1 MKGLELSLKQMIE
14 IDACTRCGECIQQC
28 PVFRVTN
35 DQRVTA
41 LNALQTSKDWSICQS
56 WFRKFFFRRDKMDDE
71 RLKDFSQEVYQCT
84 LCGHCEVVCPVN
96 IHSKEI
102 RIALRENIMKSGLPF
117 PFPDPVL
124 ENLKSGRNV
133 AYSTNSDRLLWL
145 QNMPK
150 MFRHSSRKLNA
161 EVVYFVG
168 CVASFFPA
176 TYSIPQAMLYLLE
189 KAKVDFGLLGPE
201 EWCCGWPLIGMGQ
214 EERVYEFAKHN
225 IETVKAMGA
234 KTLVCGCPSC
244 YHVWENLY
252 PRFTADRGLPF
263 EVVHSTDYFLRLLKE
278 EKIPLHSLEA
288 LVTYHDP
295 CDLGRASGIYESP
308 RKIIQMTSGLTFVEM
323 RNHGRH
329 ATCCGGGGDLEMFFP
344 NLTKGIAARKIEE
357 IEETRAEIVLSAC
370 QQCKRIISLN
380 AKKMKKKFKVLDLL
394 ELLLI
399 LSDPMRA
406 LTFENLLQKSSS
418 TESIS

>member
-1 MKGLELSLKQMIE
+1 MKDLELSLKQMIE
-14 IDACTRCGECIQQC
+14 IDGCTRCGECIQRC
-28 PVFRVTN
+28 PVFMVTN

-41 LNALQTSKDWSICQS
+41 FNALQTTKDWSICNS
-56 WFRKFFFRRDKMDDE
+56 WFRRFFLKRNKMGDE

-102 RIALRENIMKSGLPF
+102 RIALRKNIMKSGLEF
-117 PFPDPVL
+117 PFPVTVL
-124 ENLKSGRNV
+124 ENLKNGRNV
-133 AYSTNSDRLLWL
+133 AYPTNNDRLLWL

-150 MFRHSSRKLNA
+150 MFRHSSRKVNA

-168 CVASFFPA
+168 CVASFFPV

-214 EERVYEFAKHN
+214 EEMVYEFAKHN

-252 PRFTADRGLPF
+252 PRFSSEKELPF
-263 EVVHSTDYFLRLLKE
+263 EVIHSTDYFLRLLKE
-278 EKIPLHSLEA
+278 ERLPLHSLEA
-288 LVTYHDP
+288 AVTYHDP

-308 RKIIQMTSGLTFVEM
+308 REIIRMVSGLSFVEM
-323 RNHGRH
+323 QNHGRH

-344 NLTKGIAARKIEE
+344 NLTKEIATRKIEE

-370 QQCKRIISLN
+370 QQCKRTISLN

-394 ELLLI
+394 EFLLI

-406 LTFENLLQKSSS
+406 LTFENLLQRSSS
-418 TESIS
+418 SEQG

>member
-1 MKGLELSLKQMIE
+1 MKNLELSLKQLIE
-14 IDACTRCGECIQQC
+14 IDGCTRCGECIQTC
-28 PVFRVTN
+28 PVFMVTN

-41 LNALQTSKDWSICQS
+41 FSALQTTKDWSICKS
-56 WFRKFFFRRDKMDDE
+56 WFRKFFLGRNKMGDE

-84 LCGHCEVVCPVN
+84 LCGHCEEVCPVN

-102 RIALRENIMKSGLPF
+102 RIALRKNMVKAGLELPLPGPILDNIRQ
-117 PFPDPVL
+117 
-124 ENLKSGRNV
+124 GRNIV
-133 AYSTNSDRLLWL
+133 YPTNSDRWLFL

-150 MFRHSSRKLNA
+150 MFQQKNRKMNA

-168 CVASFFPA
+168 CVASFYPA

-189 KAKVDFGLLGPE
+189 KAKVDFGLLGEE

-214 EERVYEFAKHN
+214 EEMVYELAKHN
-225 IETVKAMGA
+225 IESVKAMGA

-252 PRFTADRGLPF
+252 PRFTAGRGLPF
-263 EVVHSTDYFLRLLKE
+263 EVIHSTDYFLRLLKE

-288 LVTYHDP
+288 IVTYHDP

-308 RKIIQMTSGLTFVEM
+308 REIIRMVSGLNFVEM

-329 ATCCGGGGDLEMFFP
+329 AQCCGGGGDLEMFFP
-344 NLTKGIAARKIEE
+344 KISKDIGDRKIKE
-357 IEETRAEIVLSAC
+357 IEETGAEVVLSAC
-370 QQCKRIISLN
+370 QQCKRTISLN
-380 AKKMKKKFKVLDLL
+380 AKKMKKKFRVLDLL
-394 ELLLI
+394 ELILI

-418 TESIS
+418 TEPSS

>member
-1 MKGLELSLKQMIE
+1 M
-14 IDACTRCGECIQQC
+14 
-28 PVFRVTN
+28 VTN

-41 LNALQTSKDWSICQS
+41 FNALQTTKDWSICKS
-56 WFRKFFFRRDKMDDE
+56 WFRKLFLRRNRMDSE
-71 RLKDFSQEVYQCT
+71 RLKDFSQEVYQCS

-102 RIALRENIMKSGLPF
+102 RIALRKNIMKAGLEF
-117 PFPDPVL
+117 PFLGPVL
-124 ENLKSGRNV
+124 ENLRNGRNV
-133 AYSTNSDRLLWL
+133 AYSTNNDRLLWL

-150 MFRHSSRKLNA
+150 IFRHSSRKVNA

-168 CVASFFPA
+168 CVASFFPV

-214 EERVYEFAKHN
+214 EEMVYEFAKHN
-225 IETVKAMGA
+225 IEKVKAMGA

-252 PRFTADRGLPF
+252 PRFSSEKELPF
-263 EVVHSTDYFLRLLKE
+263 EVIHSADYFLRLLKE
-278 EKIPLHSLEA
+278 ERVPMHSLEA
-288 LVTYHDP
+288 VVTYHDP

-308 RKIIQMTSGLTFVEM
+308 REIIRMVSGLSFVEM
-323 RNHGRH
+323 KNHGRH
-329 ATCCGGGGDLEMFFP
+329 ATCCGGGGDLEMIFP
-344 NLTKGIAARKIEE
+344 NLTKEIAVHKIEE
-357 IEETRAEIVLSAC
+357 IEETRAEVVLSAC
-370 QQCKRIISLN
+370 QQCKRTIALN

-394 ELLLI
+394 EFILI
-399 LSDPMRA
+399 LSDPMKA
-406 LTFENLLQKSSS
+406 LTFENLLQRSSS
-418 TESIS
+418 SE

>member
-1 MKGLELSLKQMIE
+1 MKDLELSLKQMIE
-14 IDACTRCGECIQQC
+14 IDGCTRCGECIQRC
-28 PVFRVTN
+28 PVFMVTN

-41 LNALQTSKDWSICQS
+41 FNALQTTKDWSICKS
-56 WFRKFFFRRDKMDDE
+56 WFRKLFLRRNRMDSE
-71 RLKDFSQEVYQCT
+71 RLKDFSQEVYQCS

-102 RIALRENIMKSGLPF
+102 RIALRKNIMKAGLEF
-117 PFPDPVL
+117 PFLGPVL
-124 ENLKSGRNV
+124 ENLRNGRNV
-133 AYSTNSDRLLWL
+133 AYSTNNDRLLWL

-150 MFRHSSRKLNA
+150 IFRHSSRKVNA

-168 CVASFFPA
+168 CVASFFPV

-214 EERVYEFAKHN
+214 EEMVYEFAKHN
-225 IETVKAMGA
+225 IEKVKAMGA

-252 PRFTADRGLPF
+252 PRFSSEKELPF
-263 EVVHSTDYFLRLLKE
+263 EVIHSADYFLRLLKE
-278 EKIPLHSLEA
+278 ERVPMHSLEA
-288 LVTYHDP
+288 VVTYHDP

-308 RKIIQMTSGLTFVEM
+308 REIIRMVSGLSFVEM
-323 RNHGRH
+323 KNHGRH
-329 ATCCGGGGDLEMFFP
+329 ATCCGGGGDLEMIFP
-344 NLTKGIAARKIEE
+344 NLTKEIAVHKIEE
-357 IEETRAEIVLSAC
+357 IEETRAEVVLSAC
-370 QQCKRIISLN
+370 QQCKRTIALN

-394 ELLLI
+394 EFILI
-399 LSDPMRA
+399 LSDPMKA
-406 LTFENLLQKSSS
+406 LTFENLLQRSSS
-418 TESIS
+418 SE

>member
-1 MKGLELSLKQMIE
+1 MKDLELSLKQMIE
-14 IDACTRCGECIQQC
+14 IDGCTRCGECIQRC
-28 PVFRVTN
+28 PVFMVTN

-41 LNALQTSKDWSICQS
+41 FNALETTKDWSICKS
-56 WFRKFFFRRDKMDDE
+56 WFRKFFLRRNKMGDE

-96 IHSKEI
+96 IHSKDI
-102 RIALRENIMKSGLPF
+102 RIALRKNIMKSGLELPF
-117 PFPDPVL
+117 SGPIL
-124 ENLKSGRNV
+124 ENLKNGRNV
-133 AYSTNSDRLLWL
+133 AYPTNIDRLLWL

-150 MFRHSSRKLNA
+150 MFRHSSRKVNA

-168 CVASFFPA
+168 CVASFFPV
-176 TYSIPQAMLYLLE
+176 TYSIPQAMLFLLE

-214 EERVYEFAKHN
+214 EEMVYEFAKHN

-244 YHVWENLY
+244 YHVWENVY
-252 PRFTADRGLPF
+252 PRLYKKDIPF
-263 EVVHSTDYFLRLLKE
+263 EVIHSTDYFLKLLKE
-278 EKIPLHSLEA
+278 ERIPLHSLEA
-288 LVTYHDP
+288 TVTYHDP

-308 RKIIQMTSGLTFVEM
+308 REIIQMISGLSFVEM

-344 NLTKGIAARKIEE
+344 NLTREIAARKIGE

-370 QQCKRIISLN
+370 QQCKRTISLN

-394 ELLLI
+394 EFLLI

-418 TESIS
+418 SEKSS